1 MESLTMIVNLKG
13 WRKRESLG
21 TLDTTIVEEGK

>member
-1 MESLTMIVNLKG
+1 MIVNLKG